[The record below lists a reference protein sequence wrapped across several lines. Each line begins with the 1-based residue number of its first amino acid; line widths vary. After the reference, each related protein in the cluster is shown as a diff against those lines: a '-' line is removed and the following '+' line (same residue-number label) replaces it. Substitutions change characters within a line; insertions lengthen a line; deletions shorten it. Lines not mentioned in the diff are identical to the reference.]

1 MKNFGKYFLVIGI
14 SLVSFLGSYLQ
25 KGAKRN
31 LNHIGHSVQNHDFRD
46 FAGSA
51 RAWRNNYFN
60 YKNSE
65 EKEKELGK
73 NNNEVYREVSS
84 RKEMEKEAGENNN
97 EVNHEVKTEKP
108 KTSEQICKEKC
119 LVWLDPQERK
129 DCLGLCMEKIEEP
142 LPFKSICQKN
152 CLAEPDPRAKV
163 SCLNDC
169 KEIWGE

>member
-51 RAWRNNYFN
+51 RVWRNNYFN

-73 NNNEVYREVSS
+73 
-84 RKEMEKEAGENNN
+84 NNN